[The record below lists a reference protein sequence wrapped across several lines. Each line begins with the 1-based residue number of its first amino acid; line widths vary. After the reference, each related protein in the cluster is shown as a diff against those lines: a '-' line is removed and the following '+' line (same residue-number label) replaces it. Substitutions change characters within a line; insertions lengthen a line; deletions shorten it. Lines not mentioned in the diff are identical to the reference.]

1 MARNQAIITV
11 TKADWVQL
19 TNADATQIS
28 FQLLSPEEAP
38 SGIYV
43 LVTDDATKPTAAVG
57 WRYEGETDLDF
68 NRTTLSYR
76 AGAGAPK
83 RVWAKAITRD
93 LDVIYSD
100 NSL

>member
-19 TNADATQIS
+19 TNADATVVS
-28 FQLLSPEEAP
+28 FQLATPEEEP

-43 LVTDDATKPTAAVG
+43 LVTDNGTKPTTAIG
-57 WRYEGETDLDF
+57 WRYTGETDLDY
-68 NRTTLSYR
+68 NLTLLSFR

-83 RVWAKAITRD
+83 RIWAKAITRD